1 METVKKSERTAR
13 FALESDSGGF
23 TPRSFSLGMHPDKAK
38 SMKSWE
44 KLFNPYGIYE
54 FAGDHSGVDIEPL
67 RELKIPASGLVT
79 DSQRY
84 FDIHHTQK
92 TLSKK

>member
-1 METVKKSERTAR
+1 
-13 FALESDSGGF
+13 
-23 TPRSFSLGMHPDKAK
+23 MHPDKAK

-67 RELKIPASGLVT
+67 RELKIPASGLVK
-79 DSQRY
+79 QIHK
-84 FDIHHTQK
+84 DILTFIILQK
-92 TLSKK
+92 TLSRK